1 MLIILKDSKQ
11 KRLREALCGVG
22 GAVTFLAP
30 VVLLLIAH
38 CSLLIRSFD
47 CRLLVHLLSLID
59 LKKDISLF
67 LDTYHITGN

>member
-38 CSLLIRSFD
+38 SFVRLSLARSF
-47 CRLLVHLLSLID
+47 VVS
-59 LKKDISLF
+59 
-67 LDTYHITGN
+67 N

>member
-38 CSLLIRSFD
+38 CSFVRSIVACSFI
-47 CRLLVHLLSLID
+47 CC
-59 LKKDISLF
+59 F
-67 LDTYHITGN
+67 